1 MKILGNFLITIPKV
15 AINLLFSLAGLTML
29 TPLGILNKYL
39 AEKARKEALAG
50 SSVKVIGADVM
61 ASKKLTTTILLY
73 PILCIGFTAWFYYV
87 ISKLTELPLL
97 SKLLWTFVFFVFFPL
112 YSYVCIL
119 SRDNLVRYH
128 QLMYSRLMC
137 LFFTEDMFVLK
148 QMRKNLKAKIRGII
162 DKFGPEMFEDFDQM
176 RGFKRKGSINSE
188 SNLLS
193 LVDHRAN
200 NRNSD
205 GNGSFISR
213 GSA

>member
-1 MKILGNFLITIPKV
+1 
-15 AINLLFSLAGLTML
+15 
-29 TPLGILNKYL
+29 
-39 AEKARKEALAG
+39 
-50 SSVKVIGADVM
+50 
-61 ASKKLTTTILLY
+61 
-73 PILCIGFTAWFYYV
+73 
-87 ISKLTELPLL
+87 
-97 SKLLWTFVFFVFFPL
+97 VFFPL

-176 RGFKRKGSINSE
+176 RVVKRKGSINSE

>member
-1 MKILGNFLITIPKV
+1 
-15 AINLLFSLAGLTML
+15 ML

-50 SSVKVIGADVM
+50 STVKVIGADVM
-61 ASKKLTTTILLY
+61 ASKKLATTIMLY

-87 ISKLTELPLL
+87 ISKLYEFIAHVIFFLFSTELPVLT
-97 SKLLWTFVFFVFFPL
+97 KLLWTFVFFVFFPL
-112 YSYVCIL
+112 YSYICIL

-176 RGFKRKGSINSE
+176 RVVKRKGSINSE

-193 LVDHRAN
+193 LVDHRAA

-213 GSA
+213 GSNQDKE

>member
-1 MKILGNFLITIPKV
+1 
-15 AINLLFSLAGLTML
+15 ML

-87 ISKLTELPLL
+87 ISKLYTLFYFHVIFLFSTELPLL

-176 RGFKRKGSINSE
+176 RVVKRKGSINSE